1 MIAGRGGDREGRKC
15 LIELL
20 QFFWCM
26 YFLGFPAW
34 EIRSSSHIHFIFILI
49 VPSFSHQSS
58 TGHRTREYVMYYR
71 GPGFLAVVWFGSFP
85 IPFPFPVSKLSLFHS
100 LPLCRL
106 SSLLTEDRGRGG
118 ERGQI
123 RWRESLVLYC
133 IITLCTL
140 CTEQWTLGILRS
152 LY

>member
-1 MIAGRGGDREGRKC
+1 MRNWEITCYMDCQAIGFCRRTNFGSDNLMTLSLWHKVIAGRGDREGRKC
-15 LIELL
+15 LIEFL

-49 VPSFSHQSS
+49 VPSFSHQS
-58 TGHRTREYVMYYR
+58 TGHRTREYLMFYR

-106 SSLLTEDRGRGG
+106 SSLLT
-118 ERGQI
+118 
-123 RWRESLVLYC
+123 
-133 IITLCTL
+133 
-140 CTEQWTLGILRS
+140 
-152 LY
+152 